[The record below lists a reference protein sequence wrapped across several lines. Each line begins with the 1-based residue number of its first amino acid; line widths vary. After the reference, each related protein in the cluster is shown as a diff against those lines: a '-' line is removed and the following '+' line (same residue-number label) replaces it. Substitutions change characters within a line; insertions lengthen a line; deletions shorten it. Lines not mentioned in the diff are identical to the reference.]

1 MTRFCNAT
9 NTSVVG
15 GASKLMKYFLE
26 KYEPIQV
33 ETYSDNL
40 ISNGNLYK
48 TLGFSYSHTSKPG
61 YWYVV
66 DGIRE
71 HRFNW
76 RKQRLIKMGYDIDK
90 TEEEIMAELG
100 YYRIYNAG
108 NKKWIYNPEQTL

>member
-1 MTRFCNAT
+1 MDLKIFNST
-9 NTSVVG
+9 
-15 GASKLMKYFLE
+15 
-26 KYEPIQV
+26 IQI

-48 TLGFSYSHTSKPG
+48 TLGFEYSHTSKPG

-76 RKQRLIKMGYDIDK
+76 RKQRLIKMGYDINK
-90 TEEEIMAELG
+90 TEEEIMSEMG

-108 NKKWIYNPEQTL
+108 NKKWLYKTPQTL